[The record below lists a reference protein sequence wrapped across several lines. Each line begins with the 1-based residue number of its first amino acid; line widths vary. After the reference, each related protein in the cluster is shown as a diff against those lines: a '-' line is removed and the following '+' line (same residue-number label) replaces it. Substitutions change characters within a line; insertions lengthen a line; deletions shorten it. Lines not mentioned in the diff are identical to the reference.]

1 MNFFDSGYV
10 TMLAQ
15 ASLLTIQLALS
26 SLVIGLILA
35 IIFTLGEMNKFKWIA
50 WPTTLLVTMFRGLP
64 ELLVVLFLYFGS
76 SQLLFYMTGEYIEVS
91 AFTSGS
97 IALGLIFA
105 AYAAQTMRGALK
117 AVPTGQKEAA
127 KALGLGK
134 VRTFIRIILPQA
146 TIQAIPGLSN
156 QWLVLLKD
164 TALVSLIGVTDLLK
178 QSQLITA
185 YTHDSFT
192 WYATAAGIYLVI
204 TLISRRAISY
214 LNKKLA
220 IPGLGADA

>member
-1 MNFFDSGYV
+1 
-10 TMLAQ
+10 
-15 ASLLTIQLALS
+15 
-26 SLVIGLILA
+26 
-35 IIFTLGEMNKFKWIA
+35 
-50 WPTTLLVTMFRGLP
+50 MFRGLP